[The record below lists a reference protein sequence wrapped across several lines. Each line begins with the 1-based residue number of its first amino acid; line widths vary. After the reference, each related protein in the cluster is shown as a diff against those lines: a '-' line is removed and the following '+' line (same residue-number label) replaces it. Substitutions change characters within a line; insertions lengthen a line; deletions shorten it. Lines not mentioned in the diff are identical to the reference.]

1 MDAQKTNN
9 LAQLREKR
17 LEHEQKLANVKHE
30 LLSGEKHSA
39 IMIGR
44 VASIFTIMMY
54 VSYIPEIMAN
64 LQGHPVNILQPT
76 VAAFNGFLWCAYALN
91 KRHRD
96 LAVFIGNF
104 PGIIFGIITVVTAF
118 IH

>member
-1 MDAQKTNN
+1 MDAQKND
-9 LAQLREKR
+9 K
-17 LEHEQKLANVKHE
+17 LEDIKEARKE
-30 LLSGEKHSA
+30 ILSGEKRSA

-44 VASIFTIMMY
+44 VASLFTIMMY
-54 VSYIPEIMAN
+54 VSYIPQIMAN

-96 LAVFIGNF
+96 WAVFIGNF
-104 PGIIFGIITVVTAF
+104 PGIIFGIITLVTALLA
-118 IH
+118 H

>member
-1 MDAQKTNN
+1 MDAQKN
-9 LAQLREKR
+9 
-17 LEHEQKLANVKHE
+17 KLKEARNE

-44 VASIFTIMMY
+44 IASIVTIMMY
-54 VSYIPEIMAN
+54 VSYFPQIMAN
-64 LQGHPVNILQPT
+64 LHGHPVNILQPT

-96 LAVFIGNF
+96 WAVFIGNF
-104 PGIIFGIITVVTAF
+104 PGIVFGIVTVVTALMA
-118 IH
+118 H

>member
-1 MDAQKTNN
+1 MDAQKNGKPEEISDV
-9 LAQLREKR
+9 RKEIF
-17 LEHEQKLANVKHE
+17 
-30 LLSGEKHSA
+30 SGEKKSA

-54 VSYIPEIMAN
+54 VSYIPQIMAN

-96 LAVFIGNF
+96 WAVFIGNF
-104 PGIIFGIITVVTAF
+104 PGIIFGIITVITAL
-118 IH
+118 IAH